1 MRTRQEEVD
10 HKEEVLA
17 VLLERYAAA
26 GSSPEAAPGRSHPNL
41 GLLGLTRQ
49 ASMTAPSKASL
60 AAPHPKATP
69 TRQTAG
75 DVKRLGSSRGTL
87 DVKVSP
93 TIALLL
99 VPAAFVCCARACCAV
114 LSRESAHQASFTS
127 DQCLTGQRFSM
138 CAVLMIYGLA
148 LIHRP

>member
-26 GSSPEAAPGRSHPNL
+26 ASSPEAAPGRSHPNL

-49 ASMTAPSKASL
+49 ASMTVPSKASL

-87 DVKVSP
+87 DVKVRP
-93 TIALLL
+93 TTAFLL
-99 VPAAFVCCARACCAV
+99 VPAAFVWCARACLLC
-114 LSRESAHQASFTS
+114 
-127 DQCLTGQRFSM
+127 
-138 CAVLMIYGLA
+138 
-148 LIHRP
+148 